1 MRYKEGDTIYIPVR
15 VEKVE
20 VYGGEATYF
29 VSSEV
34 FDGFREVNEG
44 DIVPAEK
51 PKRQQDEKAIE
62 LSAYGKELA
71 KELARATR

>member
-29 VSSEV
+29 ISSDIFDSYGEV
-34 FDGFREVNEG
+34 TEG
-44 DIVPAEK
+44 E
-51 PKRQQDEKAIE
+51 IE
-62 LSAYGKELA
+62 PYEEQPTEAVLSSYGKELA